1 MISSHDQAILDKI
14 SERDIDIAMASKN
27 LWHFC
32 NTLYP
37 TFYTTERT
45 YLVDLCDRIEHFI
58 EHSNKRFLVINAPPR
73 HGKSLTAQCLTAWL
87 FGKNPRYRVMTASYN
102 EEVASVF
109 SRSVRDTISTEPMG
123 ERIVYRDIF
132 PKSKIKYGDA
142 AAKRW
147 KLEKQTQYAYLA
159 TSPNGTA
166 TGFGCDFL
174 ICDDLIKNAEEAYNE
189 MALDATWS
197 WFTNT
202 MLSRLEGERKTIIIM
217 TRWADGDLA
226 GRVLA
231 SYEDEL
237 EVITYKAQDEHGRM
251 LCADILDARSF
262 DMIKQEMNPDIV
274 EANYN
279 QAPIDVKGRLYEK
292 FKVWEE
298 QPKMPVIY
306 AYTDTADTGTDFLVS
321 VVYGVYNHE
330 VYILDLICT
339 DEPMEVTEPAT
350 AKLFTRNGVHKAII
364 ESNNGGRGFA
374 RNVTRLLQDDG
385 NYKTQVKDEPQTHNK
400 ESRILASSAWVQNH
414 VYMPLNWKT
423 KYPEFYRQVMNY
435 QRKGKNA
442 HDDAVDVLAAI
453 YENVANKPQSKIYTD
468 DTLKNKRRRQPFTR

>member
-1 MISSHDQAILDKI
+1 
-14 SERDIDIAMASKN
+14 
-27 LWHFC
+27 
-32 NTLYP
+32 
-37 TFYTTERT
+37 
-45 YLVDLCDRIEHFI
+45 
-58 EHSNKRFLVINAPPR
+58 
-73 HGKSLTAQCLTAWL
+73 
-87 FGKNPRYRVMTASYN
+87 
-102 EEVASVF
+102 
-109 SRSVRDTISTEPMG
+109 VRDMISTEPMG
-123 ERIVYRDIF
+123 DRIVYNHIF
-132 PKSKIKYGDA
+132 PKTKIKYGDA

-202 MLSRLEGERKTIIIM
+202 MLSRLEGKRKTIIIM

-226 GRVLA
+226 GRVINGFG
-231 SYEDEL
+231 DEV
-237 EVITYKAQDEHGRM
+237 EVITYKAQDEDGKM
-251 LCADILDARSF
+251 LCEGILDADSYAI
-262 DMIKQEMNPDIV
+262 IKQEMNPDIV

-279 QAPIDVKGRLYEK
+279 QTPIDIKGRLYSE
-292 FKVWEE
+292 FKIWEE
-298 QPKMPVIY
+298 KPKMPVIY
-306 AYTDTADTGTDFLVS
+306 GYTDTADTGTDYLVS
-321 VVYGVYNHE
+321 VVYGVYEHE

-339 DEPMEVTEPAT
+339 DAPMEVTEPAT
-350 AKLFTRNGVHKAII
+350 AKLLTENEVNKAVI

-374 RNVTRLLQDDG
+374 RNLSRQLTDLG
-385 NYKTQVKDEPQTHNK
+385 NFKTQVKDQPQTHNK

-414 VYMPLNWKT
+414 VYMPFNWKN

-453 YENVANKPQSKIYTD
+453 YESVANTPKARIYTD
-468 DTLKNKRRRQPFTR
+468 ADFNRSARGRQPFTR